1 MAPPPHPGRHAAS
14 IGDPRAAAGRGRT
27 GWGNGEEENE
37 AKRAGGWRRGDIA
50 AAHARG
56 GEGGDG
62 GGGARCG
69 EVALAGGGW
78 SWGVGVVASAGG
90 MERMEAK
97 GWVRRHGC
105 VRACA
110 AACSRWFFLPR
121 GVLRGFEAKTTGDLA
136 SLPPRGGRAR
146 NLEDGRVGGRGEG
159 WLVGSVGAV
168 GWVRRCGKRGSGS
181 GRSRWGIVFL
191 TARSRDRDGDRRGG

>member
-121 GVLRGFEAKTTGDLA
+121 GVSKRRRRVIW
-136 SLPPRGGRAR
+136 LPFRRAGGGRVTWKTDGSGVA
-146 NLEDGRVGGRGEG
+146 GRVGWWVPLVRWGGSAGAERDGLGRGDRA
-159 WLVGSVGAV
+159 GA
-168 GWVRRCGKRGSGS
+168 S
-181 GRSRWGIVFL
+181 FF
-191 TARSRDRDGDRRGG
+191 